1 MDGEG
6 PVGAGFRALVPP
18 PRGEGPEDLLA
29 MQRRGIEM
37 IAAANHLA
45 VGWLQAAAWQ
55 HAEVTRRTLDE
66 MAEAARRL
74 AGVSAPPDAAEAM
87 LGMLD
92 RAHALGLQTAQEIA
106 VLMQR
111 MQGDTVSLMDQVLRG
126 GRREP

>member
-6 PVGAGFRALVPP
+6 PVGTGFRALVPP

-45 VGWLQAAAWQ
+45 LGWLQAAAQQ
-55 HAEVTRRTLDE
+55 HAEVTQRTLEE
-66 MAEAARRL
+66 MAETARRL
-74 AGVSAPPDAAEAM
+74 AHASAPPEAAEAM

-92 RAHALGLQTAQEIA
+92 RAQALGLQTARELA
-106 VLMQR
+106 ALMQR
-111 MQGDTVSLMDQVLRG
+111 MQGDTVSLMGQVLRG
-126 GRREP
+126 GRRD